1 MFLSKSSTLVWNWKS
16 AHIYESSDKY
26 ARSTMDHNPKH
37 SKGILTRIN
46 TTQEWEEIERKFQWQ
61 KCSSRKDA
69 SFILTWKSAHI
80 NESSDKYARRTLDHN
95 PKHSKGILTRINTT
109 QEWEEIERKFQ
120 WQKCSSRKDASF
132 ILNENLLTSTSRQIN
147 TLEGPWIIIQNTQ
160 RLSHENQYNSGMRGD
175 RAKVSMTKMFLSKS
189 STLVWN
195 WKSAHIYE
203 SSDKYARRTMDHN
216 PKHSKGILTRINTTQ
231 EWEEIERKFQWQK
244 CSSRKDASFI

>member
-37 SKGILTRIN
+37 SKGILTRMN

-132 ILNENLLTSTSRQIN
+132 ILT
-147 TLEGPWIIIQNTQ
+147 
-160 RLSHENQYNSGMRGD
+160 
-175 RAKVSMTKMFLSKS
+175 
-189 STLVWN
+189 
-195 WKSAHIYE
+195 WKSAHINE
-203 SSDKYARRTMDHN
+203 SSDKYAWRTMDHN
-216 PKHSKGILTRINTTQ
+216 PKHPKA
-231 EWEEIERKFQWQK
+231 F
-244 CSSRKDASFI
+244 SRESI